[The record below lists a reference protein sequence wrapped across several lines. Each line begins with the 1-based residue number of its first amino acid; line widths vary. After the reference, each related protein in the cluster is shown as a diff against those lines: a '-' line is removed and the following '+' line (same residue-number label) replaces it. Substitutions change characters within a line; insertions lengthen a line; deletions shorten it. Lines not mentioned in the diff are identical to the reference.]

1 MGYLPII
8 VAILG
13 LILLFSVYT
22 YNLLKPRKGNINA
35 VINQMAEVSKNRKQL
50 ILAYDA
56 THPSTSISDIA
67 DQLKKTST
75 DRFQS
80 FNKEEG
86 VMHAIDIAVDKL
98 DDASLASRLREL
110 NTQQE
115 KLVEKLREISSE
127 YNNFISKPPA
137 SMVAS
142 LFGFK
147 PF

>member
-13 LILLFSVYT
+13 LILLFSIYT
-22 YNLLKPRKGNINA
+22 YNLLKPRKANINT
-35 VINQMAEVSKNRKQL
+35 VVNQMAEVSKNRKQL
-50 ILAYDA
+50 ILAYD
-56 THPSTSISDIA
+56 TSHSGTAISDVA
-67 DQLKKTST
+67 DQLRKTST

-86 VMHAIDIAVDKL
+86 TMHAIDIALDKL
-98 DDASLASRLREL
+98 EDASLAARLKEL
-110 NTQQE
+110 NSQQE
-115 KLVEKLREISSE
+115 KLIEKLLEISAE
-127 YNNFISKPPA
+127 YNAFISKPPA

-142 LFGFK
+142 IFGFK

>member
-13 LILLFSVYT
+13 LILLFSIYT
-22 YNLLKPRKGNINA
+22 YNLLKPRKANINL
-35 VINQMAEVSKNRKQL
+35 VVNQMAEVSKNRKQL

-56 THPSTSISDIA
+56 SHPGTAISDVA
-67 DQLKKTST
+67 DQLRKTST

-86 VMHAIDIAVDKL
+86 IMHAIDIAIDKL
-98 DDASLASRLREL
+98 ADAALAARLKEL
-110 NTQQE
+110 NAQQE
-115 KLVEKLREISSE
+115 KLIEKLRGISSE
-127 YNNFISKPPA
+127 YNTFISKPPA